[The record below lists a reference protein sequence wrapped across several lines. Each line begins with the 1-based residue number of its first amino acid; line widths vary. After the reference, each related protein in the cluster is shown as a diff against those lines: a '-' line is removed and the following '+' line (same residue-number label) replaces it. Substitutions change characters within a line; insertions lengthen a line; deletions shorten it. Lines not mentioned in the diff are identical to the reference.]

1 MIKYISK
8 EFNLKDKEDY
18 ELKIELE
25 NEKIID
31 KEEENC
37 MEEEEINE
45 IDNEREGV
53 YTIDLKKLSKI
64 NNIKMIYL
72 TIDYDDIGYENNI
85 INYDFLMM
93 CFRFGVSGKTII
105 SKNMLISI
113 FEAEIK
119 NYKIKY
125 NEKNIEIPMIIFD
138 NYFNISELIYSA
150 TKIYFF
156 NALINKFKI
165 KCYGMYNE
173 VIINKINKQLV
184 VLAKTYPYQIYGNG
198 EIKIPIQNG
207 AKGIIIQIHNIYE
220 HIIEDNEIEDNEI
233 EKVEIDDKE
242 IDIIKY
248 KINQKT
254 IYIIPLSIDFENI
267 GNIKKMFKNNVSND
281 LSKNLDS
288 DIKIKIKKETD
299 NYLFIIS
306 DITINIFCSE
316 KGIGGLGYN

>member
-1 MIKYISK
+1 MFKYISK
-8 EFNLKDKEDY
+8 EFNLIDKEDY

-45 IDNEREGV
+45 IDNEREGFS
-53 YTIDLKKLSKI
+53 INLKKLSKI

-93 CFRFGVSGKTII
+93 CFRFKVSGDTII

-125 NEKNIEIPMIIFD
+125 NEKNIEIPLIIFD

-156 NALINKFKI
+156 NSLINKFKI

-173 VIINKINKQLV
+173 VIVNKINRQLV
-184 VLAKTYPYQIYGNG
+184 VLAETYPYQIYGKG
-198 EIKIPIQNG
+198 EIKLPIQSG
-207 AKGIIIQIHNIYE
+207 GEKGIIIQIHNIYE

-254 IYIIPLSIDFENI
+254 IYIIPLSVDFESI
-267 GNIKKMFKNNVSND
+267 GNIKKMFKNNVSD
-281 LSKNLDS
+281 DSPKNLDS
-288 DIKIKIKKETD
+288 DIKIKLKKKTD

-306 DITINIFCSE
+306 AITINIFHSE
-316 KGIGGLGYN
+316 KGLGGLCYR